1 MSTITPTQDKS
12 STGQAC
18 SGRPINSTQGGK
30 IRICNSDISEKY
42 LHERCCGLESSR
54 ELSGDARSGTF
65 ELVIVYVRKPG
76 GERRRER
83 TFIFHPIGFARSLT
97 PSLARSLVP
106 IFVNLRALLFP
117 LPCPGCMVSQAC
129 TYARTACVTRRHEI
143 RRTY

>member
-54 ELSGDARSGTF
+54 ELYAMPVQALLNSSSYTYVSLAERGDGS
-65 ELVIVYVRKPG
+65 ELSSFTQLVSLV
-76 GERRRER
+76 
-83 TFIFHPIGFARSLT
+83 RSLP
-97 PSLARSLVP
+97 PSLAHLCPFSSICGRYSFLFP
-106 IFVNLRALLFP
+106 ALAAWFLKHARMRALH
-117 LPCPGCMVSQAC
+117 A
-129 TYARTACVTRRHEI
+129 
-143 RRTY
+143 